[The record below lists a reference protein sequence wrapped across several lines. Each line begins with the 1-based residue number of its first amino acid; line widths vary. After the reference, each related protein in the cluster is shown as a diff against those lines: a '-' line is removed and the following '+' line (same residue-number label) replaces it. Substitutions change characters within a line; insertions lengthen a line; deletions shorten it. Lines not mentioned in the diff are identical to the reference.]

1 MSLNSDAVQTAM
13 VDHLRNL
20 GLFTRVNEHEPK
32 NAPGNG
38 LVVAAWLDAVTPI
51 PLASGLAVTSARV
64 AYSVRM
70 YKSMLAEPQDGID
83 RDLLRALDVV
93 MNEYTG
99 HFTLGG
105 LVGEVD
111 LLGSYGAP
119 LAGKPGYL
127 EQDGKLFR
135 VIVIELPL
143 IIYDVWTQAA

>member
-1 MSLNSDAVQTAM
+1 MGLNSDAVQTAM
-13 VDHLRNL
+13 TDHLKNL

-38 LVVAAWLDAVTPI
+38 LVVAAWLDDVSPVA
-51 PLASGLAVTSARV
+51 LASGLAITSARV

-83 RDLLRALDVV
+83 RDLLRAFDTV
-93 MNEYTG
+93 MAEYTG

-111 LLGSYGAP
+111 LLGSYGNP

-127 EQDGKLFR
+127 EQDGKLYR
-135 VIVIELPL
+135 VMVITVPL
-143 IIYDVWTQAA
+143 ILYDVWTQVA